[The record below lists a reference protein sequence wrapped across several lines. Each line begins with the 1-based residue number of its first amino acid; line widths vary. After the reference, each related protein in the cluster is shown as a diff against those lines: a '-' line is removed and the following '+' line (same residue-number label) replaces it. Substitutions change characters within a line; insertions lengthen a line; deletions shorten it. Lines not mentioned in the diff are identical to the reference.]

1 MIVGVIL
8 RNFKNFRNQHYIP
21 LTVNDRSSW
30 LIGENGVGKSS
41 ILQALDTILNKNDFN
56 KLDINNDARSQGLLT
71 REPFIVPIFLIR
83 KDKIRSN
90 ASIYKTLEVISDIT
104 WQIESEDFN
113 LLQRPLAEKFVAHR
127 TLLEAKHSS
136 SDYFLIPIGSIKKG
150 TNDTPTP
157 YMSIFE
163 SIEDY
168 HIELE
173 SLIPDSISVTSN
185 QRKYF
190 FQIALYRTL
199 DHIKEIYN
207 YIYLPAEITV
217 SEYSKIES
225 NLLQSLLGENL
236 QQKISKIIK
245 RKDITEINRF
255 LNEFV
260 DQISKKLDGRY
271 QFKKPSQRQNSFTQ
285 RHMVSNIIESYFSDK
300 ILHYIDN
307 VNKDTPIHNLSS
319 GEKRKALLDL
329 ATNFLKHNPQ
339 KSQQS
344 TILAIDEPEL
354 SLHATSCFQQFEKI
368 KKISN
373 IGVQSICTTH
383 WYGFLPV
390 AGSGTAIYISPSQS
404 QIKAL
409 DLANYRDELKNLT
422 TESNG
427 SYLDVL
433 EMKSNHDL
441 TQSIVY
447 SITSKNSYNWIIC
460 EGKTDKEYISKHLE
474 YEDIDNLIVL
484 SVGGSVAVKKI
495 YNLLILALEDRKKTI
510 SGKVYCLLDTD
521 QKYSAFH
528 ANDTIPSIKIR
539 RLLLNTN
546 MSDIILAKVTDD
558 SVYPPTEIEQALDA
572 EFYIETLASLYNKGE
587 EAFSFMKNPLI
598 LESSVSGGALD
609 LNLTERNKITE
620 YFDTPGKKY
629 EFCNAYVEVMSESQ
643 YIQTP
648 GWLIDIRDFLKGESD
663 VS

>member
-21 LTVNDRSSW
+21 LTVNTRSSW

-83 KDKIRSN
+83 KEKIRSN

-113 LLQRPLAEKFVAHR
+113 LLQRPLAEKFVAQR
-127 TLLEAKHSS
+127 TLLEENYSS
-136 SDYFLIPIGSIKKG
+136 SEYFLIPIGLIKKG
-150 TNDTPTP
+150 ANDIPAPT
-157 YMSIFE
+157 MSIFE

-173 SLIPDSISVTSN
+173 SLIPDSTSVTSN

-190 FQIALYRTL
+190 FEIALSRTL

-245 RKDITEINRF
+245 KKDITEINLF

-260 DQISKKLDGRY
+260 KQISKKLDGRY

-285 RHMVSNIIESYFSDK
+285 RHMVANIIESYFSDK
-300 ILHYIDN
+300 ILHHIDS
-307 VNKDTPIHNLSS
+307 VNKDTPIQNLSS

-368 KKISN
+368 KTISN
-373 IGVQSICTTH
+373 IGIQSICTTH

-390 AGSGTAIYISPSQS
+390 TGSGTAIYIAPSQN

-409 DLANYRDELKNLT
+409 DLSNYKDELKNLT
-422 TESNG
+422 TETNG
-427 SYLDVL
+427 SHLDVL

-447 SITSKNSYNWIIC
+447 SITSQNSYNWIIC

-474 YEDIDNLIVL
+474 FESVDNLIVL

-495 YNLLILALEDRKKTI
+495 YNLLILALEDRKKRFQ
-510 SGKVYCLLDTD
+510 GKYIAYWTPIINTAHFMQPILSQVLKSVDC
-521 QKYSAFH
+521 YS
-528 ANDTIPSIKIR
+528 TKIW
-539 RLLLNTN
+539 
-546 MSDIILAKVTDD
+546 MIL
-558 SVYPPTEIEQALDA
+558 
-572 EFYIETLASLYNKGE
+572 F
-587 EAFSFMKNPLI
+587 
-598 LESSVSGGALD
+598 
-609 LNLTERNKITE
+609 
-620 YFDTPGKKY
+620 
-629 EFCNAYVEVMSESQ
+629 
-643 YIQTP
+643 
-648 GWLIDIRDFLKGESD
+648 
-663 VS
+663 